1 VIAAALAPRWRA
13 ALDGDAAVRARS
25 MIESIIEQAAPYPS
39 HELGLDGD
47 AGWALGFA
55 YLGRDE
61 LAETCIDRAIERVA
75 REASPLRLYDG
86 LVGVAWVVAHLGG
99 DGDAAIDDAV
109 RDAVSRATPE
119 SPFELLYG
127 LAGLGA
133 YLVERRA
140 SGIELLVAR
149 LADAVLRPRPA
160 SELGDGLR
168 ARFRGGFHDLG
179 IAHGI
184 TGVIAVLAQAQAAGL
199 APPSAAQL
207 VTRAVVWLR
216 AWRDERGRDQFPGL
230 VSPEGDAFPPRFGWC
245 SGDLGVALALFRA
258 GQAFARPAWCGD
270 AIAIALRATDRTP
283 AESDSTLCHGSA
295 CVALLFHRFHH
306 ATGEPRFLAAA
317 ARWYEHA
324 MTFGELDGVG
334 LLGGSL
340 GLALALHAAT
350 TSDEPAW
357 DRVLGIS

>member
-1 VIAAALAPRWRA
+1 VIAAASAPRWHA
-13 ALDGDAAVRARS
+13 ALGGDAAVRARA
-25 MIESIIEQAAPYPS
+25 IIDEIADDAAPYPS
-39 HELGLDGD
+39 RELGLDGD

-55 YLGRDE
+55 YLGHDE
-61 LAETCIDRAIERVA
+61 LAEGCLERAIERIA
-75 REASPLRLYDG
+75 REASPPRLYDG
-86 LVGVAWVVAHLGG
+86 FVGVAWVAAHLGG
-99 DGDAAIDDAV
+99 GDAAIDDAV
-109 RDAVSRATPE
+109 REVITRATPE

-140 SGIELLVAR
+140 SGIELLVER

-184 TGVIAVLAQAQAAGL
+184 TGAIAVLAQAQAAGL
-199 APPSAAQL
+199 APPAAAQL
-207 VTRAVVWLR
+207 VTRAIVWLR
-216 AWRDERGRDQFPGL
+216 AWRDERAVDQFPGL
-230 VSPEGDAFPPRFGWC
+230 VGVDGETFSPRFGWC
-245 SGDLGVALALFRA
+245 SGDLGVALALLQA
-258 GQAFARPAWCGD
+258 GQAFARPSWCAD
-270 AIAIALRATDRTP
+270 AVAIALRAADRPTT
-283 AESDSTLCHGSA
+283 AVIDATLCHGSA
-295 CVALLFHRFHH
+295 GIALVFHRLHH

-324 MTFGELDGVG
+324 VTGDIGSAG

-350 TSDEPAW
+350 SNDEPAW
-357 DRVLGIS
+357 DRVLGMSS